1 MNKLKSILR
10 NVVAIAI
17 CLTAT
22 TTTFTSCGAL
32 AVLAEMSAEQ
42 GVVINGVRWSTR
54 NVAAPGRL
62 TTTPQEY
69 GGYFTWEEA
78 RNICPTGWRLPTQA
92 EWTSLHRA
100 GATWTTRQGIEG
112 VLFGTAPHQIFLP
125 AAGNHQPHGGGF
137 IGRDIWGRYWSSTA
151 AAGVGHR
158 HILSFDNGLNGIATA
173 GFENNTA
180 GLSVRCV
187 ADVD

>member
-22 TTTFTSCGAL
+22 TTTFISCGAL

-62 TTTPQEY
+62 VATSHEY
-69 GGYFTWEEA
+69 GGYFIWEEA
-78 RNICPTGWRLPTQA
+78 RNVCPPGWRVPTQA
-92 EWTSLHRA
+92 EWASLHRA
-100 GATWTTRQGIEG
+100 GGTWTTRQGIQG

-125 AAGNHQPHGGGF
+125 AAGFHRADGGF
-137 IGRDIWGRYWSSTA
+137 IGLDIMGNYWSSTIV
-151 AAGVGHR
+151 AGSPNSMHS
-158 HILSFDNGLNGIATA
+158 LYFDNALNGIRS
-173 GFENNTA
+173 GSVEDRRA